1 MDRIMLVVGARPQF
15 IKAAPVVEQELD
27 GCEWLI
33 VHTGQHYD
41 YRMSRSFFEE
51 LSIPTPD
58 RQLEVGPMAPAPQV
72 AKMVERL
79 SEVVLEDEPT
89 VCAVFGDTNS
99 TLAGALAADLAGIP
113 LAHVEAGLRSG
124 DIKMPEERN
133 RVIADRL
140 SELLF
145 VPHER
150 AADTLKTENVSGRI
164 IEVGDTTYETALK
177 AIPLAEDIERLSP
190 FGVERGEYVLVTCH
204 RQATVDDAGELG
216 NVVETLFDI
225 PLEAVFPVHPRT
237 EKRLREFGLWDRLVE
252 HENVTVTEPAGYIT
266 TLALIYN
273 AAAIITD
280 SGGIQRE
287 AYLYDVP
294 TITLRDVTEWT
305 ETVDG
310 GGNVLAG
317 TDPGAI
323 KTAVQKAIDRPI
335 DDRRVRR
342 ELVGD
347 PKPSKRIADALG
359 KLASRQSDD
368 W

>member
-1 MDRIMLVVGARPQF
+1 MDKIMLVVGARPQF

-27 GCEWLI
+27 GYEWLL

-41 YRMSRSFFEE
+41 YRMSRVFFEE

-72 AKMVERL
+72 AKMIERL
-79 SEVVLEDEPT
+79 WEVVQEDKPA

-124 DIKMPEERN
+124 DMKMPEERN
-133 RVIADRL
+133 RVITDRL
-140 SELLF
+140 SDVLF
-145 VPHER
+145 VPHKR
-150 AADTLKTENVSGRI
+150 AADTLKTENVAGKI
-164 IEVGDTTYETALK
+164 IEVGDTMYETALK
-177 AIPLAEDIERLSP
+177 AMPLAEDVKRLSP
-190 FGVERGEYVLVTCH
+190 FGMERGEYVLVTCH

-216 NVVETLFDI
+216 KVVETLFDI
-225 PLEAVFPVHPRT
+225 PLTVVFPVHPRT
-237 EKRLREFGLWDRLVE
+237 EKRLHEFGLWDRWAE
-252 HENVTVTEPAGYIT
+252 HENVTITEPTGYIT

-273 AAAIITD
+273 AAAVITD

-294 TITLRDVTEWT
+294 TVTLRDVTEWT

-317 TDPGAI
+317 SDPKAI
-323 KTAVQKAIDRPI
+323 KSAVQKAIDRPI
-335 DDRRVRR
+335 YDRRVRR

-359 KLASRQSDD
+359 KLASQQRSD
-368 W
+368 